1 MKGISVVSKQRKA
14 QLIEEFGGSSKNS
27 GAMEVQIAILT
38 EDIEKLKPHFL
49 ANPKDLHSKRG
60 FIAKIE
66 RRKKY
71 LSYLK
76 EHNYDAYAA
85 LIKKLNLRK

>member
-1 MKGISVVSKQRKA
+1 MVSKEKKLE
-14 QLIEEFGGSSKNS
+14 LIKEFGGNEKNS
-27 GAMEVQIAILT
+27 GSMEVQIALLT
-38 EDIEKLKPHFL
+38 EDIEKLKPHFEK
-49 ANPKDLHSKRG
+49 NPKDLHSKRG

-66 RRKKY
+66 MRKKY

-76 EHNYDAYAA
+76 DTNYDSYAA